1 MLSRNLRSQVVSEC
15 HLVVCF
21 CCCSRCRCFCCS
33 ESQFNALWKA
43 NYAKLNKYNWIK
55 LKRYVCLRLAPSSRC
70 FSFQQQISYQHELG
84 LVLVLV
90 SVSVSALLL
99 LCRFLHPIPMRN
111 ITLKPLMLKPYF
123 RNEHMWTQRSTRAS
137 NKSWQQLAEE
147 YYASIFHIDPAYL
160 LTIGLRRL
168 ILHSADFL
176 KFITLTF
183 IIRQMM
189 IHNIMRV
196 PRTAASIQRQS
207 LRIFQIF
214 LNFKSQ

>member
-1 MLSRNLRSQVVSEC
+1 MVF
-15 HLVVCF
+15 F
-21 CCCSRCRCFCCS
+21 CCCCWCRCRCFCCS

-55 LKRYVCLRLAPSSRC
+55 LKRYVCLRFYLRLAPSSRC

-84 LVLVLV
+84 LVLVSVWV
-90 SVSVSALLL
+90 SLL
-99 LCRFLHPIPMRN
+99 LCRFLHLIQMRN
-111 ITLKPLMLKPYF
+111 IMLKPLMLKPYF

-168 ILHSADFL
+168 ILYSVDFL

-183 IIRQMM
+183 IIRKMM

-196 PRTAASIQRQS
+196 PRAAASFRRQK
-207 LRIFQIF
+207 LQIF
-214 LNFKSQ
+214 RKFLHLKS